1 MSFPG
6 QRLVVLPG
14 VFAVCRLDASAAVP
28 AWVAG
33 PFYNVTSTA
42 DEVSVVC
49 ESHRVPEGVKAER
62 GWRIL
67 KVVGPFDFG
76 VVGVMASL
84 ASPLAQARSEERRVG
99 KECLCWCRSRW
110 SP

>member
-1 MSFPG
+1 M
-6 QRLVVLPG
+6 
-14 VFAVCRLDASAAVP
+14 P

-49 ESHRVPEGVKAER
+49 ESHLVPEGVNAER

-84 ASPLAQARSEERRVG
+84 ASPLAQAGVSLIALATFDTDYVLVKAEN
-99 KECLCWCRSRW
+99 LSRAVAALTAAGHLVATEA
-110 SP
+110 